1 MFRMQIDQ
9 DLNEEEEKA
18 LHKILRRIRKRTGKV
33 KYTIENAGKAR
44 RAREEYINPTDWVRE
59 VRKNGN

>member
-1 MFRMQIDQ
+1 MFRMQIEQ

-18 LHKILRRIRKRTGKV
+18 LYKILRRIRKRTGKV

-44 RAREEYINPTDWVRE
+44 RTREEYINPTDWVRE